1 MNREAATGGYKA
13 TASAA
18 WLIAKRPIVEQVV
31 KFRQEDQ
38 TMTEIPTAESP
49 MLSKPKLNLL
59 LHSLIFVLGFSVIFV
74 IGWGGAT
81 TLLGGIFFEY
91 KNVIAKIGGLV
102 VILFGLATMGV
113 VKIPW
118 FYYDTRPEWQGK
130 RNNSF
135 ISSGLMGVFFAAGWS
150 PCIGATLGAILTLA
164 FTQENSTQAM
174 VLTGFYSLGLG
185 LPFIVIGL
193 GVDRAAKIVHKLNR
207 YMRLIQIISGVFLIL
222 IGIMIL
228 TNQIFLI
235 AIWAQRNGLFLD
247 FPLGT
252 ATVPSIFA
260 AFAAG
265 LLSFLSP
272 CVLPLVPAYL
282 GYMGGQV
289 FGGHSLEGER

>member
-1 MNREAATGGYKA
+1 
-13 TASAA
+13 
-18 WLIAKRPIVEQVV
+18 
-31 KFRQEDQ
+31 
-38 TMTEIPTAESP
+38 MTKTTTAESSL
-49 MLSKPKLNLL
+49 LSKPKLNLL
-59 LHSLIFVLGFSVIFV
+59 FHSSIFVLGFSAIFV

-81 TLLGGIFFEY
+81 TLLGGIFNQY
-91 KNVIAKIGGLV
+91 KNEIAKIGGVV
-102 VILFGLATMGV
+102 VILFALATMGV

-118 FYYDTRPEWQGK
+118 FYYDTRPEWRGRQ
-130 RNNSF
+130 NNSY

-164 FTQENSTQAM
+164 FTQETSTQAM
-174 VLTGFYSLGLG
+174 VLSGFYSLGLG

-193 GVDRAAKIVHKLNR
+193 GIERATKIVQKLTR
-207 YMRLIQIISGVFLIL
+207 YIRPIQIFNGVFLIL

-247 FPLGT
+247 LPLGSM
-252 ATVPSIFA
+252 APSIFA

-282 GYMGGQV
+282 GYMSGQA
-289 FGGHSLEGER
+289 FGARSLDGKR

>member
-1 MNREAATGGYKA
+1 
-13 TASAA
+13 
-18 WLIAKRPIVEQVV
+18 VEQVA
-31 KFRQEDQ
+31 KFKQEDI

-59 LHSLIFVLGFSVIFV
+59 LHSLIFVLGFSIIFV
-74 IGWGGAT
+74 VGWGGAT

-118 FYYDTRPEWQGK
+118 FYYDTRPEWQGN

-135 ISSGLMGVFFAAGWS
+135 ISSGFMGVFFAAGWS

-164 FTQENSTQAM
+164 YAQETSSQAM
-174 VLTGFYSLGLG
+174 LLSGFYSVGLG

-193 GVDRAAKIVHKLNR
+193 GIERATKIVQKLTR
-207 YMRLIQIISGVFLIL
+207 YIRPIQIISGVFLIL

-228 TNQIFLI
+228 TNQIILI

-247 FPLGT
+247 LPLGT
-252 ATVPSIFA
+252 ASVPTIFA
-260 AFAAG
+260 AFTAG

-282 GYMGGQV
+282 GYMCGQAI
-289 FGGHSLEGER
+289 GWRSLGRNH

>member
-1 MNREAATGGYKA
+1 
-13 TASAA
+13 
-18 WLIAKRPIVEQVV
+18 
-31 KFRQEDQ
+31 
-38 TMTEIPTAESP
+38 MTEISTAESP
-49 MLSKPKLNLL
+49 TLSNPRLHLL
-59 LHSLIFVLGFSVIFV
+59 FHSLIFVMGFSTVFV

-81 TLLGGIFFEY
+81 TLLGGIFSAY
-91 KNVIAKIGGLV
+91 KNEIAKIGGLV
-102 VILFGLATMGV
+102 IILFGLATMGV

-130 RNNSF
+130 SNNSY
-135 ISSGLMGVFFAAGWS
+135 ISSGLMGVFFAAGWT

-164 FTQENSTQAM
+164 FTQESSTQAM
-174 VLTGFYSLGLG
+174 VLSGFYSIGLG

-193 GVDRAAKIVHKLNR
+193 GVNRAAKIVQKLNR
-207 YMRLIQIISGVFLIL
+207 YIRPIQIISGVLLIV

-247 FPLGT
+247 LPLGT
-252 ATVPSIFA
+252 ATAPSIFA
-260 AFAAG
+260 ALVAG

-282 GYMGGQV
+282 GYMSGQAIS
-289 FGGHSLEGER
+289 GRSLDG

>member
-18 WLIAKRPIVEQVV
+18 SLISKRPIVEQVV
-31 KFRQEDQ
+31 ILKQEDQ
-38 TMTEIPTAESP
+38 TMTEISTTESP
-49 MLSKPKLNLL
+49 TLSKPRLNLL
-59 LHSLIFVLGFSVIFV
+59 FHSLIFVLGFSAVFV

-81 TLLGGIFFEY
+81 TLLGGIFSAF
-91 KNVIAKIGGLV
+91 KNEIAKIGGLV
-102 VILFGLATMGV
+102 IILFGLATMGV

-118 FYYDTRPEWQGK
+118 FYYDTRPEWQGQ
-130 RNNSF
+130 RNDSY
-135 ISSGLMGVFFAAGWS
+135 ISSGLMGVFFAAGWT

-164 FTQENSTQAM
+164 FTQETSTQAM
-174 VLTGFYSLGLG
+174 VLSGFYSIGLG

-193 GVDRAAKIVHKLNR
+193 GVDRGAKIVQKLNR
-207 YMRLIQIISGVFLIL
+207 YIRPIQIISGVLLIV

-247 FPLGT
+247 LPLGT
-252 ATVPSIFA
+252 ATAPSIFA
-260 AFAAG
+260 ALVAG

-282 GYMGGQV
+282 GYMSGQA
-289 FGGHSLEGER
+289 FGGRSLDG